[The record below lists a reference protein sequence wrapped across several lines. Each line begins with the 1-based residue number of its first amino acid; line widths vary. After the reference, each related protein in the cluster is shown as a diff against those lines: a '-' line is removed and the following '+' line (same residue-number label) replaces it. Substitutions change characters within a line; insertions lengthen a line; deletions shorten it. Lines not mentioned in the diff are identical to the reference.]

1 MAFIYTLARASTG
14 AYTSTGACAEVLVCN
29 NPDTEILVWKY
40 SGIYVLV

>member
-1 MAFIYTLARASTG
+1 MAFIYTVARDSTG
-14 AYTSTGACAEVLVCN
+14 AYTSTGANAEVLVSN